1 MKGTWRS
8 AEKVVRPAMV
18 TFQLRRWRKAELREN
33 VMRRR
38 FILIIT
44 AVLIACIGGTAWR
57 LGRQPAQGMS
67 TNTPQTQAI
76 PVTAGVSA
84 TANVP
89 IYLSGLGTVQAFN
102 TVTVKV
108 RVDGQLDKVNFTEGQ
123 NVKAGD
129 VLAQID
135 PRTFQA
141 QLDQA
146 VAKKALD
153 EANLAN
159 AKRDLERYNMLA
171 KTNAVP
177 AQQFDTQRSL
187 VAQQEAQV
195 KLDQGAID
203 NAKTFLDY
211 CTIVSPIDGRTG
223 IRLLDQGNIVHAT
236 DTTGLV
242 VITQLQPISVIFSL
256 PEDQLGEVLKE
267 MAVGPMK
274 VVATPRAD
282 QRPLAEGT
290 LALVDNQIDQTTGTL
305 RLKATFPNEN
315 NALWPGQFVNIK
327 LLVRT
332 LQQAVTV
339 PSTAV
344 QRGPDGMYVY
354 AIKPDMTVATQPIN
368 VLQMADGI
376 AVIEKGL
383 GAGTRLVVAGQYRL
397 QPGSHVR
404 AGAATGGN

>member
-1 MKGTWRS
+1 
-8 AEKVVRPAMV
+8 
-18 TFQLRRWRKAELREN
+18 
-33 VMRRR
+33 MRRR
-38 FILIIT
+38 LILIIT
-44 AVLIACIGGTAWR
+44 GVLIACVGGTAWH
-57 LGRQPAQGMS
+57 LGRQPARGMS
-67 TNTPQTQAI
+67 TNTPQIQGVPI
-76 PVTAGVSA
+76 TAGVSA

-89 IYLSGLGTVQAFN
+89 AYLTGLGTVQAFN

-123 NVKAGD
+123 DVKAGD

-135 PRTFQA
+135 PRTNQA

-153 EANLAN
+153 EATLAN
-159 AKRDLERYNMLA
+159 AKRDLERFTTLA

-177 AQQFDTQRSL
+177 MQQLDTQRSL

-242 VITQLQPISVIFSL
+242 VITQLHPISVIFSL
-256 PEDQLGEVLKE
+256 PEDQLGEVFKE
-267 MAVGPMK
+267 MAAGPMK
-274 VVATPRAD
+274 VVATTRAD

-327 LLVRT
+327 LLLRT
-332 LQQAVTV
+332 LQGAVTV
-339 PSTAV
+339 PSEAV

-354 AIKPDMTVATQPIN
+354 AIKPDMTVAMQPVN
-368 VLQMADGI
+368 VLQMADGTS
-376 AVIEKGL
+376 VIEKGL
-383 GAGTRLVVAGQYRL
+383 AAGTRIVVAGQYRL

-404 AGAATGGN
+404 DGATAVVAPGGT

>member
-1 MKGTWRS
+1 
-8 AEKVVRPAMV
+8 
-18 TFQLRRWRKAELREN
+18 
-33 VMRRR
+33 MRRR
-38 FILIIT
+38 LILIIT
-44 AVLIACIGGTAWR
+44 AMLIACVGGIAWR
-57 LGRQPAQGMS
+57 LGRQPAQAMA
-67 TNTPQTQAI
+67 TNTSRAEAI
-76 PVTAGVSA
+76 PVSAGVSA

-89 IYLSGLGTVQAFN
+89 IYLTGLGTVQAFN
-102 TVTVKV
+102 AVTVTV

-135 PRTFQA
+135 PRTSQA

-146 VAKKALD
+146 MAKKALD
-153 EANLAN
+153 EATLAN
-159 AKRDLERYNMLA
+159 AKRDLERFTTLV

-177 AQQFDTQRSL
+177 VQQLDTQRSL

-203 NAKTFLDY
+203 NAKTLLDY
-211 CTIVSPIDGRTG
+211 CTIVSPINGRTG
-223 IRLLDQGNIVHAT
+223 ILLIDPGYIVHAT

-256 PEDQLGEVLKE
+256 PEDQLGEVFKE
-267 MAVGPMK
+267 MAAGAMK
-274 VVATPRAD
+274 VTATARTD
-282 QRPLAEGT
+282 QQPLGEGI
-290 LALVDNQIDQTTGTL
+290 LKLVDNQIDQTTGTL

-327 LLVRT
+327 LLLRT

-354 AIKPDMTVATQPIN
+354 VIKPDMTVAMQPVS
-368 VLQMADGI
+368 VLQRADGTS
-376 AVIEKGL
+376 VIDKGL
-383 GAGTRLVVAGQYRL
+383 GAGTRVVVAGQYRL

-404 AGAATGGN
+404 ADTTAHQLS